1 MSNCPYQSSHVTLWS
16 SHTNVPH
23 TPNCMGL
30 GTTEQGEE
38 TVLLRVPCRWITHPE
53 NKPIIYGDWIGP
65 HERRSYSVLID
76 SYMPFII
83 K

>member
-1 MSNCPYQSSHVTLWS
+1 MA
-16 SHTNVPH
+16 
-23 TPNCMGL
+23 L

-38 TVLLRVPCRWITHPE
+38 TVLLRAPCRWITPPGKQTNHL
-53 NKPIIYGDWIGP
+53 YGDWIGP